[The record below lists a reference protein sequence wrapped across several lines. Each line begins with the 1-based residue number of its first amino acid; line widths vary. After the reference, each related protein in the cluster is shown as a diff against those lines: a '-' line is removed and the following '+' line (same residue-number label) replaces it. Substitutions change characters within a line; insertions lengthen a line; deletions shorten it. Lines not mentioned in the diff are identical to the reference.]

1 MGDKVINGY
10 SIAMELYNFID
21 QEVGKDLAIDTKYF
35 FTSLGEI
42 VTSLSETNDAL
53 LDKRDELQS
62 QIDTWHSQRSIQFD
76 INEYKDFLCEIGYLT
91 PEPEDFTI
99 DVENVD
105 DEIARVAGPQL
116 VVPISNA
123 RFALNAVN
131 ARWGSLFDS
140 LYGTNVIPNRGNL
153 ATSFSHNLHR
163 VTETAELACDFL
175 DEVVPLK
182 GASYRQIRAIEKH
195 PRQLIF
201 KLNNEQNATL
211 VDEEKF
217 IGFSDSGNALLVNNN
232 LRLEVILDQQ
242 SSYHKSGIFDV
253 LLESAISTIVDFEDS
268 VATVGNEEKIGAY
281 RNYLGLMKRNLS
293 FSFVKNGEKLER
305 SMSQDIAYKSLKGRK
320 EFLPGCSLILVR
332 NVGLHMFTDLVKKP
346 NGDPIPEGMLDA
358 MVTTLCGVH
367 DLISNNNSKKGS
379 LYIVKP
385 KMHGPNEV
393 ALTVKLFS
401 MVEEALDLPKN
412 TLKIGIMD
420 EERRASLNL
429 KACIFEAKNRVV
441 FINTGFLDRTG
452 DEIHTSMHAGP
463 MRPKS
468 KIKEATWYDAYEC
481 SNVQAGLQCG
491 FYQKAQIGK
500 GMWAM
505 PDLMRE
511 MLDSKMT
518 HLEAGASCAW
528 VPSPTA
534 ATLHATHYHRF
545 SVSCAQQD
553 LQKSLSVSR
562 DELLAPPLMHQVDQ
576 LSEKEIYDEI
586 RNNAQGVLGYVV
598 RWVDQGVGC
607 SKVQDINHIG
617 LMEDRATLRISS
629 QHMANWLHHGICTEE
644 QVLEA
649 FKEMAVVV
657 DQQNMHDP
665 NYQNMAPSYKGLAY
679 QASLALVFEGV
690 KQPNGYTE
698 NVLIRFRKKAL
709 GLS

>member
-1 MGDKVINGY
+1 
-10 SIAMELYNFID
+10 
-21 QEVGKDLAIDTKYF
+21 
-35 FTSLGEI
+35 
-42 VTSLSETNDAL
+42 
-53 LDKRDELQS
+53 
-62 QIDTWHSQRSIQFD
+62 
-76 INEYKDFLCEIGYLT
+76 
-91 PEPEDFTI
+91 
-99 DVENVD
+99 
-105 DEIARVAGPQL
+105 
-116 VVPISNA
+116 
-123 RFALNAVN
+123 
-131 ARWGSLFDS
+131 
-140 LYGTNVIPNRGNL
+140 
-153 ATSFSHNLHR
+153 
-163 VTETAELACDFL
+163 
-175 DEVVPLK
+175 
-182 GASYRQIRAIEKH
+182 
-195 PRQLIF
+195 
-201 KLNNEQNATL
+201 
-211 VDEEKF
+211 
-217 IGFSDSGNALLVNNN
+217 
-232 LRLEVILDQQ
+232 
-242 SSYHKSGIFDV
+242 
-253 LLESAISTIVDFEDS
+253 
-268 VATVGNEEKIGAY
+268 
-281 RNYLGLMKRNLS
+281 
-293 FSFVKNGEKLER
+293 
-305 SMSQDIAYKSLKGRK
+305 
-320 EFLPGCSLILVR
+320 
-332 NVGLHMFTDLVKKP
+332 
-346 NGDPIPEGMLDA
+346 
-358 MVTTLCGVH
+358 
-367 DLISNNNSKKGS
+367 

-468 KIKEATWYDAYEC
+468 KIKEATWYDAYEW

-586 RNNAQGVLGYVV
+586 YNNAQGILGYVV
-598 RWVDQGVGC
+598 RWVNQGVGC
-607 SKVQDINHIG
+607 SKVQDINHVG